1 MSKHIYILTDSRR
14 YSPNRIGG
22 GESYIRRLVEVGKK
36 CNLNFVVLLIHETSS
51 ALDES
56 LFASLRVFQNVN
68 DAYRFIKKENAEV
81 ILFNLGWRYKLKFI
95 FYDKIYLLNLFYP
108 ATTYV
113 MLGRLVELFI
123 MNYKS
128 ILVPSIRLKKFFE
141 KMNFNVYY
149 LPPIITDLY
158 MVNEKS
164 RIHEYG
170 FIGRLDPRKGVQ
182 KIFDAINSDVIGN
195 VYISY
200 IKHDG
205 DPGVSDLEEKLFQYG
220 CKFREVPQQYYS
232 LKVEDELVS
241 ELNDIQVF
249 LQIYENLDSTVD
261 LPLLL
266 LEALACGCFVITN
279 IKFEEL
285 NFKNLLIDFNGLSDR
300 ASLSSMYYSDF
311 DRVKSSALIHEKF
324 GFSEAQNRIL
334 EYFDE
339 KNIP

>member
-1 MSKHIYILTDSRR
+1 MLKHIYILTDSRR

-22 GESYIRRLVEVGKK
+22 GESYIRRLVEAGKK
-36 CNLNFVVLLIHETSS
+36 CNVYFVVLLIHETGS
-51 ALDES
+51 AIDES
-56 LFASLRVFQNVN
+56 LFASHRVFQNVD
-68 DAYRFIKKENAEV
+68 DAYRFITKENAEV

-95 FYDKIYLLNLFYP
+95 FYDKLYLLNLFYP
-108 ATTYV
+108 STTYV
-113 MLGRLVELFI
+113 MLGRIVELLI

-149 LPPIITDLY
+149 LPPIITDHY
-158 MVNEKS
+158 MVIDKI
-164 RIHEYG
+164 RIHKYG

-182 KIFDAINSDVIGN
+182 KIFDAINLDVIGN

-205 DPGVSDLEEKLFQYG
+205 DPGVSDLETQLFKSG
-220 CKFREVPQQYYS
+220 CKFREVPQQFYS
-232 LKVEDELVS
+232 LKVEDELLY

-279 IKFEEL
+279 INFEEL
-285 NFKNLLIDFNGLSDR
+285 NLENLLIDFNGISDKP
-300 ASLSSMYYSDF
+300 SVSSMYDSEL
-311 DRVKSSALIHEKF
+311 DRLKSSALVHEKF